1 MKITITKKELKGYME
16 IVETTVGAMVD
27 EPTMVLM
34 KMQFTQQIKAGIK
47 EGAVKIGLNKKMNL
61 VYEIDQEFVCKLLS
75 LYSKYLAVVIP
86 QIMSIVNLTKNLIED
101 TEELAYSFEEDE
113 NEDPEKEEKC
123 NCGFCGKEE

>member
-123 NCGFCGKEE
+123 NCGFSGKEE